1 MVAQASDDLADD
13 PHGALIASGIDQVTL
28 APVNHRGHKLLY
40 KIEEPAPPVSRTM
53 RYSVKA
59 VARRVAK
66 LDPQQRA
73 ELLNH
78 VSTTTLS
85 VYDRLDNDA
94 EGRVVRN
101 ASWFALKGLVDGA
114 ARK

>member
-1 MVAQASDDLADD
+1 LRTTLPEAFARLGKAAGVEVRVAS
-13 PHGALIASGIDQVTL
+13 H
-28 APVNHRGHKLLY
+28 
-40 KIEEPAPPVSRTM
+40 TM
-53 RYSVKA
+53 RYSVNA

-78 VSTTTLS
+78 VSTATLN

-101 ASWFALKGLVDGA
+101 ASWVALKGLVDGA
-114 ARK
+114 AGK